1 MINSY
6 DENVNFLSK
15 ILIFQTSN
23 SGLCIMASKSSSFD
37 IVSTTDLAEVQNA
50 CNQTML
56 EIRQRFDF
64 KGSKSE
70 VELDLKKALVT
81 ILADD
86 GHKLNSVID
95 IFQSKLIKRKVSI
108 KALDYGNIEPASGD
122 TVRQVITIQQGIP
135 QDKGKEVMKFIKGL
149 GLKKMQSQIEDDK
162 IRVTGKDKDDLQAV
176 IASMKDKD
184 FGIDMSF
191 TNYR

>member
-1 MINSY
+1 
-6 DENVNFLSK
+6 
-15 ILIFQTSN
+15 
-23 SGLCIMASKSSSFD
+23 MASKSSSFD
-37 IVSTTDLAEVQNA
+37 IVSTTDMAEVQNA

-70 VELDLKKALVT
+70 VELDLKKAQVI

-108 KALDYGNIEPASGD
+108 KALDYGNIESASGD
-122 TVRQVITIQQGIP
+122 AVRQIITIQQGIP

-149 GLKKMQSQIEDDK
+149 GLKKIQAQISDDQV
-162 IRVTGKDKDDLQAV
+162 RVTGKDKDDLQS
-176 IASMKDKD
+176 IMTSLKEKD

>member
-1 MINSY
+1 
-6 DENVNFLSK
+6 
-15 ILIFQTSN
+15 
-23 SGLCIMASKSSSFD
+23 MASKSSSFD
-37 IVSTTDLAEVQNA
+37 IVSTTDMAEVQNA

-64 KGSKSE
+64 KGSKSDL
-70 VELDLKKALVT
+70 VLDLKKFQAT

-86 GHKLNSVID
+86 GNKLKSVID
-95 IFQSKLIKRKVSI
+95 ILQSKLIKRKVSI

-122 TVRQVITIQQGIP
+122 TVRQIITIQQGIP
-135 QDKGKEVMKFIKGL
+135 QDKGKEVIKFIKSI

-162 IRVTGKDKDDLQAV
+162 IRVTGKDKDDLQTV
-176 IASMKDKD
+176 IAKLKDKD

>member
-1 MINSY
+1 
-6 DENVNFLSK
+6 
-15 ILIFQTSN
+15 
-23 SGLCIMASKSSSFD
+23 MASKNSSFD
-37 IVSTTDLAEVQNA
+37 IVSTTDMAEVQNA

-64 KGSKSE
+64 KGSKCE
-70 VELDLKKALVT
+70 VELDSKKAQIV

-95 IFQSKLIKRKVSI
+95 ILQSKLIKRKVSI
-108 KALDYGNIEPASGD
+108 KALDYGNVESASGD
-122 TVRQVITIQQGIP
+122 TVRQAISIQQGIP
-135 QDKGKEVMKFIKGL
+135 QDKGKEVIKFIKSL
-149 GLKKMQSQIEDDK
+149 GFKKMQAQIADDQV
-162 IRVTGKDKDDLQAV
+162 RVSAKDKDDLQSV
-176 IASMKDKD
+176 IASLKEKD

>member
-1 MINSY
+1 
-6 DENVNFLSK
+6 
-15 ILIFQTSN
+15 
-23 SGLCIMASKSSSFD
+23 MASKSSSFD
-37 IVSTTDLAEVQNA
+37 IVSTTDIAEVQNA

-64 KGSKSE
+64 KGSKSL
-70 VELDLKKALVT
+70 VELDLKKCQIT

-95 IFQSKLIKRKVSI
+95 ILQSKLIKRKVSI
-108 KALDYGNIEPASGD
+108 RALDYGSIEPASGD

-135 QDKGKEVMKFIKGL
+135 QEKGKEVIKFIKSM

-162 IRVTGKDKDDLQAV
+162 IRVSGKDKDDLQNV
-176 IASMKDKD
+176 ITKLKDKD

>member
-1 MINSY
+1 
-6 DENVNFLSK
+6 
-15 ILIFQTSN
+15 
-23 SGLCIMASKSSSFD
+23 MASKSSSFD
-37 IVSTTDLAEVQNA
+37 IVSTTDIAEVQNA

-64 KGSKSE
+64 KGSKSL
-70 VELDLKKALVT
+70 VELDLKKCQVT

-95 IFQSKLIKRKVSI
+95 ILQSKLIKRKVSI
-108 KALDYGNIEPASGD
+108 RALDYGSIEPASGD

-135 QDKGKEVMKFIKGL
+135 QEKGKEVIKFIKSM

-162 IRVTGKDKDDLQAV
+162 IRVSG
-176 IASMKDKD
+176 
-184 FGIDMSF
+184 
-191 TNYR
+191 

>member
-1 MINSY
+1 
-6 DENVNFLSK
+6 
-15 ILIFQTSN
+15 
-23 SGLCIMASKSSSFD
+23 MASKSSSFD

-86 GHKLNSVID
+86 GTNLTPSS
-95 IFQSKLIKRKVSI
+95 IFFKVS
-108 KALDYGNIEPASGD
+108 
-122 TVRQVITIQQGIP
+122 
-135 QDKGKEVMKFIKGL
+135 
-149 GLKKMQSQIEDDK
+149 
-162 IRVTGKDKDDLQAV
+162 
-176 IASMKDKD
+176 
-184 FGIDMSF
+184 
-191 TNYR
+191 

>member
-1 MINSY
+1 
-6 DENVNFLSK
+6 
-15 ILIFQTSN
+15 
-23 SGLCIMASKSSSFD
+23 MASKSSSFD
-37 IVSTTDLAEVQNA
+37 IVSTTDMAEVQNA

-64 KGSKSE
+64 KGSKSK
-70 VELDLKKALVT
+70 VDLDMKKAQVT

-86 GHKLNSVID
+86 GHKLKSVID
-95 IFQSKLIKRKVSI
+95 ILQSKLIKRKVSI
-108 KALDYGNIEPASGD
+108 KALEYGNVEPASGD

-135 QDKGKEVMKFIKGL
+135 QDKGKEIMKFIKGL
-149 GLKKMQSQIEDDK
+149 GLKKIQAQITDDQV
-162 IRVTGKDKDDLQAV
+162 RVSGKDKDDLQSV
-176 IASMKDKD
+176 IANLKEKD

>member
-1 MINSY
+1 
-6 DENVNFLSK
+6 
-15 ILIFQTSN
+15 
-23 SGLCIMASKSSSFD
+23 MASKNSSFD
-37 IVSTTDLAEVQNA
+37 IVSTTDMAEVQNA

-64 KGSKSE
+64 KGSKSD
-70 VELDLKKALVT
+70 VTLDLKQFQAT

-86 GHKLNSVID
+86 GNKLNSVID
-95 IFQSKLIKRKVSI
+95 ILQSKLIKRKVSI

-135 QDKGKEVMKFIKGL
+135 QEKGKEVIKFIKSI

-162 IRVTGKDKDDLQAV
+162 IRVTGKDKDDLQTI
-176 IASMKDKD
+176 IAKLKDKD
-184 FGIDMSF
+184 FGVDMSF

>member
-1 MINSY
+1 
-6 DENVNFLSK
+6 
-15 ILIFQTSN
+15 
-23 SGLCIMASKSSSFD
+23 MASKSSSFD
-37 IVSTTDLAEVQNA
+37 IVSTTDMAEVQNA

-64 KGSKSE
+64 KGSKSD
-70 VELDLKKALVT
+70 VALDLKKFQAT

-86 GHKLNSVID
+86 GNKLNSVID
-95 IFQSKLIKRKVSI
+95 ILQSKLIKRKVSI

-135 QDKGKEVMKFIKGL
+135 QEKGKEVIKFIKSI
-149 GLKKMQSQIEDDK
+149 GLKKMQSQIEDEK
-162 IRVTGKDKDDLQAV
+162 IRVTGKDKDDLQTI
-176 IASMKDKD
+176 IAKLKDKD
-184 FGIDMSF
+184 FGIDISF

>member
-1 MINSY
+1 
-6 DENVNFLSK
+6 
-15 ILIFQTSN
+15 
-23 SGLCIMASKSSSFD
+23 MASKSSSFD
-37 IVSTTDLAEVQNA
+37 IVSTTDIAEVQNA

-64 KGSKSE
+64 KGSKSL
-70 VELDLKKALVT
+70 VELDLKKCQVT

-95 IFQSKLIKRKVSI
+95 ILQSKLIKRKVSI
-108 KALDYGNIEPASGD
+108 RALDYGSIEPASGD

-135 QDKGKEVMKFIKGL
+135 QEKGKEVIKFIKSM

-162 IRVTGKDKDDLQAV
+162 IRVSGKDKDDLQNV
-176 IASMKDKD
+176 ITKLKDKD

>member
-1 MINSY
+1 
-6 DENVNFLSK
+6 
-15 ILIFQTSN
+15 
-23 SGLCIMASKSSSFD
+23 MASKSSSFD
-37 IVSTTDLAEVQNA
+37 IVSTTDMAEVQNA

-64 KGSKSE
+64 KGSESK
-70 VELDLKKALVT
+70 VELDLKKAQVT

-95 IFQSKLIKRKVSI
+95 ILQSKLIKRKVSI
-108 KALDYGNIEPASGD
+108 KALEYGNIETASGD
-122 TVRQVITIQQGIP
+122 AVRQAITIQQGIP

-149 GLKKMQSQIEDDK
+149 GLKKIQAQIADDQV
-162 IRVTGKDKDDLQAV
+162 RVTGKDKDDLQSIMARL
-176 IASMKDKD
+176 KEKD

>member
-1 MINSY
+1 
-6 DENVNFLSK
+6 
-15 ILIFQTSN
+15 
-23 SGLCIMASKSSSFD
+23 MASKSSSFD
-37 IVSTTDLAEVQNA
+37 IVSTTDMAEFQNA

-56 EIRQRFDF
+56 EISQRFDF
-64 KGSKSE
+64 KGSKSD
-70 VELDLKKALVT
+70 VALDLKKFQAT

-86 GHKLNSVID
+86 GNKLKSVID
-95 IFQSKLIKRKVSI
+95 ILQSKLIKRKVSI

-122 TVRQVITIQQGIP
+122 TVRQIITIQQGIP
-135 QDKGKEVMKFIKGL
+135 QDKGKEVIKFIKSI

-162 IRVTGKDKDDLQAV
+162 IRVTGKDKDDLQTV
-176 IASMKDKD
+176 IAKLKDKD